1 MPTHIFPSDSSEAVL
16 NGLAWDGAHFYLGR
30 QDTPQELYKLSSS
43 FEYLETITLGD
54 LNSAVVVDLTFLN
67 GRAYVADNGGKILEY
82 LMPDWSLQS
91 TLYRNDVHGI
101 TNDGT
106 ALWTVMGGS
115 TVYKWKIVAS
125 GCLSVPQT
133 CDPPNSTMALD
144 GIYYTSRGRLDGIAF
159 DGKDFWAYDY
169 NGNEIVKF
177 GVDNWDGGSFPTELD
192 TFQAFASGDGRG
204 MTFTWEGRTT
214 PTLWLNARSFGIWKF
229 Q

>member
-43 FEYLETITLGD
+43 FEYLETITLVD

-82 LMPDWSLQS
+82 LMPDWSWVGEPS
-91 TLYRNDVHGI
+91 TLYINDVKGI

-125 GCLSVPQT
+125 GLA
-133 CDPPNSTMALD
+133 ND

-169 NGNEIVKF
+169 TGNEIVKF
-177 GVDNWDGGSFPTELD
+177 GVDNWDGGSFPTDPNTGTPNILD

-214 PTLWLNARSFGIWKF
+214 PTLWLNARSYGIWKF